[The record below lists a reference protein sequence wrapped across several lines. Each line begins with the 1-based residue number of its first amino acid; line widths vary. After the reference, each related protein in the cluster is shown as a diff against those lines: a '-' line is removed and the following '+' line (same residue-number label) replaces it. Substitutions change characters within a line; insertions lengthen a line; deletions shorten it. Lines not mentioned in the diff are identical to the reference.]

1 MRLVPP
7 QMWGDRGA
15 CVGRI
20 PAEVFFPV
28 SQDEQLDALE
38 VVRPTCLSCPV
49 YRECHAWA
57 LAAETEGIWAA
68 TTPAM
73 RRRLRR
79 ARNLPTPTHT
89 TATDLVAVL
98 TESTAS

>member
-1 MRLVPP
+1 M
-7 QMWGDRGA
+7 
-15 CVGRI
+15 GRI

-28 SQDEQLDALE
+28 SQEEQFDALE
-38 VVRPTCLSCPV
+38 VVRPTCLACPV

-68 TTPAM
+68 TTPRM

-79 ARNLPTPTHT
+79 ARNLPNPSPS
-89 TATDLVAVL
+89 TAADLIAAH